1 MKSSLVAAT
10 LTLLILPLSVPALGA
25 PLEGATCWPGRVN
38 QIDCSGPLGKVGT
51 IKELYEAGWRVAAM
65 APSQTG
71 YYFVVEQQAQ
81 AVQGTASQTLSGPT
95 K

>member
-1 MKSSLVAAT
+1 MRTSLVAITIT
-10 LTLLILPLSVPALGA
+10 LPFLGLSVPVIGA
-25 PLEGATCWPGRVN
+25 PLAGATCWPGRVN
-38 QIDCSGPLGKVGT
+38 QIDCSGPLGKVGS
-51 IKELYEAGWRVAAM
+51 IQQLYEAGWRVAAM

-81 AVQGTASQTLSGPT
+81 SLQGTASQAVTGIG